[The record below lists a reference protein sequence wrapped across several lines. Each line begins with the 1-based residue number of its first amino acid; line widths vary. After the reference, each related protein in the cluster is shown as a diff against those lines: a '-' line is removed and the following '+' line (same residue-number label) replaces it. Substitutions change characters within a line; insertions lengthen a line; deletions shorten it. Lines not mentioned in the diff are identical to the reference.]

1 MRPLNR
7 LHNQP
12 HAGEQRISFVDGEKL
27 HNDLW
32 QACSQYAY
40 HSAAIEAVFYLFDRR
55 GATCSSLPARS
66 RLRTGRERESRRG
79 AKRRR
84 EVSPFAVAAETKAV
98 SRAMARTSYTASLH
112 FIA

>member
-7 LHNQP
+7 LHDQP

-79 AKRRR
+79 AKARR
-84 EVSPFAVAAETKAV
+84 EDERFRPSLSLRKPKQSAEPWPEPGT
-98 SRAMARTSYTASLH
+98 LH
-112 FIA
+112 VC